1 MICDLFFCYCGF
13 CSFVYAFNCV
23 LWVDLS
29 FVFEGWMCLFWQ
41 SLEKGSPV
49 EIGVIFLL
57 GIVYMLLKLC
67 CVLIS
72 GYCWSHKFFLDFS
85 SFFFRA
91 KPKLTQHGKQSK
103 FRRICL
109 VCWRGHVLVLLWW
122 HFGRSFMCVHFS
134 VPTWEAVKILIVG
147 FFFPL
152 FTNLCIYQRLV
163 FLCQGWVCLFCYLLE
178 KALCWKRCAW
188 GCSAWGLQLIYFELL
203 MTLVM
208 IRNGD

>member
-29 FVFEGWMCLFWQ
+29 FACEGWMCLFWQ

-67 CVLIS
+67 CILIS

-85 SFFFRA
+85 SFFFFVPNPNWPNMGSSQNFVESVWCA
-91 KPKLTQHGKQSK
+91 EEVMFWFFCDDILVVSLCVFIFLCQHGKQSK
-103 FRRICL
+103 FWSL
-109 VCWRGHVLVLLWW
+109 D
-122 HFGRSFMCVHFS
+122 
-134 VPTWEAVKILIVG
+134 
-147 FFFPL
+147 FFFP
-152 FTNLCIYQRLV
+152 CSPIYA
-163 FLCQGWVCLFCYLLE
+163 FIKG
-178 KALCWKRCAW
+178 
-188 GCSAWGLQLIYFELL
+188 
-203 MTLVM
+203 
-208 IRNGD
+208 